1 MEGETN
7 RHRDPNTHLEQDIC
21 IHIFT
26 VSSAMVGVCLTVIG
40 LIRVVITLGRAD
52 TLADDLLAGDAL
64 LFLISCLLSYWALR
78 SRSLRRMH
86 RLEKIADGIFILAMI
101 GMVIICAL
109 ITYTIS
115 VPAST
120 RRWLKQLFEDPQPI
134 PAGLTLFR
142 PSHPERRLGQLRIN
156 LSPALVV
163 GHRYL
168 HLLVRG
174 VTAAVGA
181 GDSNCIDAS
190 VAAALPLGSK

>member
-7 RHRDPNTHLEQDIC
+7 RHRDSSTHLEQDIC

-115 VPAST
+115 VPA
-120 RRWLKQLFEDPQPI
+120 
-134 PAGLTLFR
+134 R
-142 PSHPERRLGQLRIN
+142 P
-156 LSPALVV
+156 
-163 GHRYL
+163 
-168 HLLVRG
+168 
-174 VTAAVGA
+174 GA
-181 GDSNCIDAS
+181 G
-190 VAAALPLGSK
+190 

>member
-7 RHRDPNTHLEQDIC
+7 GDRDRDTHLEQDIS

-115 VPAST
+115 VPA
-120 RRWLKQLFEDPQPI
+120 
-134 PAGLTLFR
+134 R
-142 PSHPERRLGQLRIN
+142 P
-156 LSPALVV
+156 
-163 GHRYL
+163 
-168 HLLVRG
+168 
-174 VTAAVGA
+174 GA
-181 GDSNCIDAS
+181 G
-190 VAAALPLGSK
+190 

>member
-7 RHRDPNTHLEQDIC
+7 RDRDPDTHLEQDIC

-115 VPAST
+115 VPA
-120 RRWLKQLFEDPQPI
+120 
-134 PAGLTLFR
+134 R
-142 PSHPERRLGQLRIN
+142 PG
-156 LSPALVV
+156 
-163 GHRYL
+163 
-168 HLLVRG
+168 
-174 VTAAVGA
+174 AA
-181 GDSNCIDAS
+181 
-190 VAAALPLGSK
+190 